1 KKARLALFKAIDSAH
16 TQLDL
21 QFYIF
26 KESRFTHELGVRL
39 PKAAERG
46 LQVRLMVDARWSGEN
61 VVGSWTSSLKRMGK
75 NKRIH
80 RVGAD
85 AVTLSDEW
93 DALSLRQRDHRKVVV
108 VDGVKAFI
116 GGRNAA
122 DEYYYDWS
130 EVPIADW
137 TLADSIPWLDAH
149 VQVEGPLVRD
159 I

>member
-1 KKARLALFKAIDSAH
+1 
-16 TQLDL
+16 
-21 QFYIF
+21 
-26 KESRFTHELGVRL
+26 
-39 PKAAERG
+39 
-46 LQVRLMVDARWSGEN
+46 
-61 VVGSWTSSLKRMGK
+61 
-75 NKRIH
+75 
-80 RVGAD
+80 
-85 AVTLSDEW
+85 
-93 DALSLRQRDHRKVVV
+93 RQRDHRKVVV

-159 I
+159 IQTLFNHTWQRNGGQPGSLVARTASGKTGSKAGKKGNRAMLVVH